1 MGFATANASG
11 EAEHLNFADEIA
23 LSGYDPVSYFDDKPV
38 KGIAQWTFK
47 AINGGIYI
55 FASKDNLETFK
66 AAPEEFLPAYGGWCA
81 YAMLDGDKMEV
92 DPMTYKIV
100 GDRLYFFYNG
110 FWGVTLKKWNK
121 KLSKIEEIAL
131 IGEADRDWR
140 LIFEASN

>member
-11 EAEHLNFADEIA
+11 EAENLNFADEIA